1 MNNSEKSVTRCK
13 KRYCPKFALR
23 QKQLTEKLTK
33 NLTRKV
39 KGGLKNKELEKLI
52 KNIIKSTS
60 NSKTLDKKL
69 LEGCVTGY
77 CNPSCKDTIFQ
88 AGSQFPKSV
97 ESQLKKEKHGDI
109 VLDIIKKTR
118 KNIFGNKK
126 NVLVNDFYKDLPKD
140 KVDKI
145 QKQGAISGCTAA
157 II

>member
-33 NLTRKV
+33 NLTRKF
-39 KGGLKNKELEKLI
+39 KGDKGFAKLM
-52 KNIIKSTS
+52 KNITKSMG

-77 CNPSCKDTIFQ
+77 CNPSCKNTVFQ
-88 AGSQFPKSV
+88 AGSKIPKSL
-97 ESQLKKEKHGDI
+97 EAQIKKEKHGDI
-109 VLDIIKKTR
+109 ILDIIKKTR

-126 NVLVNDFYKDLPKD
+126 NVLVNDFYKDLPKE